1 MSTQG
6 SNFWELKF
14 LLLHFSFLGYYFIG
28 FLIIETRL
36 KTWRFQQGFPNSSK
50 EWGEILLGG
59 GGGLPGDGNL
69 RRSDFDDSNLFQS

>member
-6 SNFWELKF
+6 SNFRELKF

-36 KTWRFQQGFPNSSK
+36 KTWRFQQGFPNRSK
-50 EWGEILLGG
+50 EWGDMLLG